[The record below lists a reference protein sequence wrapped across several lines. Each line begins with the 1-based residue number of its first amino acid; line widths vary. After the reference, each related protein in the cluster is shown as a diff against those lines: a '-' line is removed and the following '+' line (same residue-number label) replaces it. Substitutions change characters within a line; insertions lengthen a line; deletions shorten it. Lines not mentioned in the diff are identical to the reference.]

1 MFKILQ
7 KFLPEIINLLLTFYL
22 QARQLNN
29 RGFPLDFLN
38 FLNLMTNDIHS
49 NLQLGEQWKFST
61 KLIKSDMRFILN
73 QLNMMQTETQQI
85 YKKTILLRI

>member
-38 FLNLMTNDIHS
+38 IVTCD
-49 NLQLGEQWKFST
+49 
-61 KLIKSDMRFILN
+61 
-73 QLNMMQTETQQI
+73 
-85 YKKTILLRI
+85 YKKCYRSGGFIIDILL

>member
-29 RGFPLDFLN
+29 RGFLLII
-38 FLNLMTNDIHS
+38 LNLGD
-49 NLQLGEQWKFST
+49 LVDLPT
-61 KLIKSDMRFILN
+61 KPCA
-73 QLNMMQTETQQI
+73 I
-85 YKKTILLRI
+85 YSRAA